1 MVVNYFVCPCLFDI
15 VSALNYDS
23 INELIKFLNVNYLI
37 LGHNGSFYLCCKN
50 SVEFYFDYNK
60 QSDTCSKS
68 DTELISCLDLISYG
82 FEDVCSKCEKLIFD
96 FFLEHL
102 SLIEKRVEKM

>member
-1 MVVNYFVCPCLFDI
+1 MVLNYLVCPCSFDI
-15 VSALNYDS
+15 VSALNYDEV
-23 INELIKFLNVNYLI
+23 NELIKFLSVNYLM
-37 LGHNGSFYLCCKN
+37 LELNGSLYLCCKN

-60 QSDTCSKS
+60 QSGTCSES
-68 DTELISCLDLISYG
+68 DTESISCLDLISYG

-102 SLIEKRVEKM
+102 TLIEK